1 MQKIELAERLSQEDH
16 LHAENLELDVRTILR
31 LIDLIFL
38 CKDDLN
44 EIPS

>member
-1 MQKIELAERLSQEDH
+1 MTRATERVTPEDIQEAEK
-16 LHAENLELDVRTILR
+16 LEMDVRTILR

-38 CKDDLN
+38 CKDDSN